1 MIDIKKLLPS
11 LNAQIHNL
19 VYENNCCVISGLP
32 GSTKSLVIGLLSEK
46 NNQVIILLPGEKEV
60 QETAVEL
67 HLLGIGHEI
76 VAVTDYSMQ
85 SLQETLSNLSKK
97 TKFVLVATYQLLLTP
112 VPPLKDITASLT
124 TLESGTSTS
133 YDEVIDYF
141 KLLFYQKQRFV
152 EEPGD
157 YSQRGAIIDFWSY
170 SEKFPA
176 RVEFDGDFIES
187 IRYFDAETQRSI
199 EPVPKATIASRI
211 DAAESVVYG
220 QTNILEYL
228 ESPLFLL
235 NEADMRRISP
245 GEYAAKPP
253 APVSKKTK
261 VIDEDYDIPP
271 DPEEEIP
278 VDIIEQT
285 EDSCYDYFNANF
297 ANQPGTS
304 WLIEGMFASD
314 RNKTELKLNP
324 APTVGA
330 NYKILFSVITEQIGR
345 GNTLYIAVENELQLT
360 RYSDMLND
368 KETGMAEFSDSGKLK
383 LMSLPIREGFINRQD
398 NIVVLTDYQI
408 FNKPYRTK
416 LPQKLKKLS
425 KSRKLDAIR
434 PGDFVVHEDFGIG
447 KFAGLEEIMI
457 GETRQESMKI
467 IYSQGAIVFL
477 NINYLHLVK
486 KFSAKD
492 GLTPTLATLGSGE
505 WVNKKTK
512 AKKKIKEAARE
523 LIELYARRKMSKG
536 FSFSQDG
543 VWQQEL
549 EASFMY
555 EDTPDQAKVIEEVKT
570 DMMALHPMDR
580 LVCGDVGFGKTE
592 IAVRAAFKAVQDGV
606 QVAVLAPTT
615 ILVEQHFNTF
625 RDRLSQF
632 PVCIRALSRFQTKAE
647 QKQIVQEISLG
658 KVDIVIGTHRL
669 LSADV
674 QFKNLG
680 LLIIDEE
687 HRFGV
692 AAKEKLRSFKT
703 NVDILT
709 LTATPIP
716 RTLNLSLL
724 GARDLSIIAT
734 PPPNRQPIYTRVE
747 SFETAKIRV
756 WIDAEIKRGGQLYIV
771 HDRVQTIAKFA
782 AYINRLAPDV
792 KIGVAHGQMKPAELE
807 NVFHGF
813 LHRKF
818 DILLA
823 TKIIE
828 SGLDIPNVNTIIINR
843 ADRFG
848 LSELHQLRGRV
859 GRSDK
864 QAYAYLLVPSVDS
877 LNKNTIRR
885 LQAIEEFSDIGS
897 GFSLSM
903 RDLEIRGAG
912 NLLGTEQTGFID
924 EIGFDLYIKLI
935 NESVEELRYEEF
947 KDVFKDL
954 PAVRKKSNT
963 SIESHFE
970 IGIPN
975 AYIPEQIDRLSYYTA
990 LYAIN
995 NIEEL
1000 AEIREEMLDRFGQ
1013 IPDLVQRLFTS
1024 AELKHYASLALFER
1038 IVIQQHQVII
1048 TLPKGDDISA
1058 YYEQK
1063 FPKLAAY
1070 IMENFRAQIAIQ
1082 QSSHS
1087 VKLTLRKSF
1096 EKPEK
1101 AIEFLL
1107 AFAKN
1112 VEVLMRDV

>member
-1 MIDIKKLLPS
+1 MINIKKLLPAPY
-11 LNAQIHNL
+11 AQIQDF
-19 VYENNCCVISGLP
+19 VYENNCSVISALP
-32 GSTKSLVIGLLSEK
+32 GSTKSLIISMLAERH
-46 NNQVIILLPGEKEV
+46 NQLIILLPGEKEV

-67 HLLGIGHEI
+67 HLIGMGHEI
-76 VAVTDYSMQ
+76 VTLTGYSMQ

-97 TKFVLVATYQLLLTP
+97 TKFVLAATYQLLLTP
-112 VPPLKDITASLT
+112 VPPLKEITSSLT

-170 SEKFPA
+170 SEKHPA

-199 EPVPKATIASRI
+199 ESIPKATIASKI
-211 DAAESVVYG
+211 ETAESADYAN
-220 QTNILEYL
+220 TNILEYF

-235 NEADMRRISP
+235 NEAAMRQIST
-245 GEYAAKPP
+245 GEYQFKPVIPLHKKAKT
-253 APVSKKTK
+253 A
-261 VIDEDYDIPP
+261 DEDYDIPP
-271 DPEEEIP
+271 DPEEFTPAPE
-278 VDIIEQT
+278 VEQPSN
-285 EDSCYDYFNANF
+285 SCYDFFTANF
-297 ANQPGTS
+297 LDQPNTW
-304 WLIEGMFASD
+304 WLIEGMFTSAQ
-314 RNKTELKLNP
+314 NIIELKLSP
-324 APTVGA
+324 APPVAA
-330 NYKILFSVITEQIGR
+330 NYKILFSVITDQITK
-345 GNTLYIAVENELQLT
+345 GNTVYIAVENELQLT
-360 RYSDMLND
+360 RYSDLLND
-368 KETGMAEFSDSGKLK
+368 KETGMSDYMDSGKLK

-398 NIVVLTDYQI
+398 KIAVFTDYQI

-416 LPQKLKKLS
+416 LPQKLAKKTS

-457 GETRQESMKI
+457 GETKQESMKI
-467 IYSQGAIVFL
+467 IYNLGAIVFL

-492 GLTPTLATLGSGE
+492 GLSPTLATLGSSE
-505 WVNKKTK
+505 WVNKKAK

-555 EDTPDQAKVIEEVKT
+555 EDTPDQSKVIDEVKT

-592 IAVRAAFKAVQDGV
+592 IAVRAAFKAAQDGV

-625 RDRLSQF
+625 HDRLSQF
-632 PVCIRALSRFQTKAE
+632 PVCIKALSRFQSKAE
-647 QKQIVQEISLG
+647 QKEIVKEIVAG
-658 KVDIVIGTHRL
+658 IVDIVIGTHRL

-692 AAKEKLRSFKT
+692 KSKEKLRSFKT

-724 GARDLSIIAT
+724 GARDLSILAT

-771 HDRVQTIAKFA
+771 HDRVQTITKFA
-782 AYINRLAPDV
+782 AYLNRLAPDV
-792 KIGVAHGQMKPAELE
+792 KIGIAHGQMKPAQLE
-807 NVFHGF
+807 DVFHKF
-813 LHRKF
+813 LHREF

-864 QAYAYLLVPSVDS
+864 QAYAYLLVPSLDS
-877 LNKNTIRR
+877 LNKNTVRR

-897 GFSLSM
+897 GFNLSM

-954 PAVRKKSNT
+954 PAARKKSNT

-995 NIEEL
+995 TIEEL

-1013 IPDLVQRLFTS
+1013 IPDLVERLFIS
-1024 AELKHYASLALFER
+1024 AELKYYASLALFQR
-1038 IVIQQHQVII
+1038 IVIQRHQVII
-1048 TLPKGDDISA
+1048 TLPKGDEA
-1058 YYEQK
+1058 GNYYEQK
-1063 FPKLAAY
+1063 FPALAAY
-1070 IMENFRAQIAIQ
+1070 IMENYRAQIAIQ

-1087 VKLTLRKSF
+1087 VKLTLKKAF

-1101 AIEFLL
+1101 SIEFLL

-1112 VEVLMRDV
+1112 VEVLMR